1 MVEIFASFIITAV
14 TYEVQV
20 IQRIVY
26 RFILRN
32 DRGVIHALSET
43 WGGWSDPASH

>member
-1 MVEIFASFIITAV
+1 MVEIFASFITAV
-14 TYEVQV
+14 TYVVQV

-32 DRGVIHALSET
+32 DQGVIHALSET
-43 WGGWSDPASH
+43 WAMWSAPASH